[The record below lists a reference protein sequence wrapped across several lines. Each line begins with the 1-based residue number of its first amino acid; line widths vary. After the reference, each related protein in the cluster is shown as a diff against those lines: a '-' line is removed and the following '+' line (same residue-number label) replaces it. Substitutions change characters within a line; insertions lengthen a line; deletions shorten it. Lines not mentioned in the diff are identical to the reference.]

1 MSNEIDL
8 NILMPLLEEVRTV
21 FTSDNFLSGY
31 DPPEP
36 IIRMCDEEEFRCQIK
51 DLDFYHYCIL
61 SANENTPY
69 TEMDSRLIEY
79 TGEIFYSLGNYS
91 TQQFKE
97 FITNFRSSITDITDH
112 NPKLFALVENIIKN
126 KKIEKGDIIA
136 YKNHV
141 IVTVARHVAAIIQM
155 RTITLSRR
163 FIPLE
168 LILDAYRKG
177 LYPFGWSFKDNTI
190 YCLNPAVCGKN

>member
-31 DPPEP
+31 DSLEP
-36 IIRMCDEEEFRCQIK
+36 IIWRCDEEEFRCQIK

-79 TGEIFYSLGNYS
+79 TGEIFYSLDNYS
-91 TQQFKE
+91 TQHFKDIIVN
-97 FITNFRSSITDITDH
+97 FRLSITNTTDH
-112 NPKLFALVENIIKN
+112 NPKLFALVENIIKDRKI
-126 KKIEKGDIIA
+126 KKEDIFL

-141 IVTVARHVAAIIQM
+141 IVTVARHVAAIVQM

-177 LYPFGWSFKDNTI
+177 LYPFGWSLKDNTI
-190 YCLNPAVCGKN
+190 YCLNPDTL